1 MAIPPTT
8 TVKLML
14 RPTGGRLLQTPPT
27 PSMPPSDLLADGIG
41 FSQLLAFFVVCKYS
55 TISSTFSDPIRIS

>member
-1 MAIPPTT
+1 MAISPTT
-8 TVKLML
+8 SVVKLML

-41 FSQLLAFFVVCKYS
+41 FSQLLAFFCFIKIVLVLPLPS
-55 TISSTFSDPIRIS
+55 